1 MFSIRAGDY
10 VLDVLPMTSN
20 RLPPRDR
27 PIPTPEMID
36 AGEAV
41 YVELAGEFPPDYVV
55 SEVFL
60 AMQRASGARNGEKRQ
75 HSHPRTEGASK
86 G

>member
-1 MFSIRAGDY
+1 
-10 VLDVLPMTSN
+10 
-20 RLPPRDR
+20 
-27 PIPTPEMID
+27 MID